1 MISAAT
7 HYDERNKFMNI
18 ELGNKIKQLRL
29 QKGITQEILARSF
42 NVSCQTISKWENNI
56 SMPDIQLLPEIAVY
70 FGCTID
76 DLFNLSEQAQFERI
90 ENMLDMQETLSS
102 DEFSQAEHFLKD
114 KLSKDSCK
122 NDAFRLLAELYNHKA
137 DELRKTAELYAKEAL
152 ELEPELKQNHNN
164 LQRAQEGTIPDW
176 DFANHSKRIAYY
188 KAFVNKNPGYA
199 RGYLWLMDELI
210 ADYRLEEAESTCKA
224 MSAVDNSCRVPFY
237 MGRIAWA
244 RGEHEK
250 AELIWQKMLLDYSSD
265 WLSYANMADAMAY
278 ACRYDEAIAY
288 YKKAFELQPSPKF
301 CDAQITAA
309 HIYEIQGNYAAA
321 ITSYYEQLEVLK
333 TEWNITE
340 GREVDLICKEIHRLQ
355 NLSANHSV

>member
-1 MISAAT
+1 MKKGKIT
-7 HYDERNKFMNI
+7 MNM

-29 QKGITQEILARSF
+29 RKGITQDTLAKALNISY
-42 NVSCQTISKWENNI
+42 QTISKWENNI

-70 FGCTID
+70 FGCSID

-102 DEFSQAEHFLKD
+102 DEFAQTEQFLKD

-188 KAFVNKNPGYA
+188 KNFVKKNPNYA

-210 ADYRLEEAESTCKA
+210 ADYRLDEAESVCET
-224 MSAVDNSCRVPFY
+224 MSCLDNTCRVPFY
-237 MGRIAWA
+237 QGKIAWV

-250 AELIWQKMLLDYSSD
+250 ADLIWEKMIADFSDD
-265 WLSYANMADAMAY
+265 WLAYANMADAMACS
-278 ACRYDEAIAY
+278 CRYDEAIAF
-288 YKKAFELQPSPKF
+288 YKKAFELQPSPKYT
-301 CDAQITAA
+301 DAQITAA
-309 HIYEIQGNYAAA
+309 HIYELQEKHDAA
-321 ITSYYEQLEVLK
+321 ISSLQDQLEVLK

-340 GREVDLICKEIHRLQ
+340 GREVDRIHQEINRLRNICR
-355 NLSANHSV
+355 